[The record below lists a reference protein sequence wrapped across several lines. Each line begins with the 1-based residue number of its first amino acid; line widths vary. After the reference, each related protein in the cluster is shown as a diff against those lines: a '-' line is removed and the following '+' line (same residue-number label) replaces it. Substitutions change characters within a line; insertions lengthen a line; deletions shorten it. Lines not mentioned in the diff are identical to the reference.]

1 MALHVCTPVSHTE
14 SFIGDLIKLFLDP
27 KQGES
32 YIFNDETF
40 ELFHYY
46 CAQCSTFKY
55 KSVEDFISLLCGR
68 STVSCK
74 EAVDALAAFEKA
86 AHTNAP
92 AGEIALLALAAATA
106 TTYLLGESEA
116 YRDHFVAGLMER
128 NGFHL
133 VNGQW
138 KRCVVSNGEPIYY
151 D

>member
-46 CAQCSTFKY
+46 CDQFSAFKY
-55 KSVEDFISLLCGR
+55 ESVEAFIALMCGR
-68 STVSCK
+68 STVSCR
-74 EAVDALAAFEKA
+74 EAGDAFAAFEKA
-86 AHTNAP
+86 VCTNAP
-92 AGEIALLALAAATA
+92 AGEISRLALAAATA

-116 YRDHFVAGLMER
+116 YRDHFVAWLMGR
-128 NGFHL
+128 NGFYL
-133 VNGQW
+133 VDGQW
-138 KRCVVSNGEPIYY
+138 KRCVVSNGKPIYR